1 MKKPQINP
9 FTKRHFN
16 LDEQGRLFR
25 EDPKLFAELQ
35 AAAPGIDA
43 EHERQKR
50 TRSIASFNEMN
61 TAEKLAFIK
70 DGGVIA

>member
-1 MKKPQINP
+1 MVTPQRNP
-9 FTKRHFN
+9 FTKRHLN

-50 TRSIASFNEMN
+50 TRSLYEFNEMD
-61 TAEKLAFIK
+61 TAGKLAFIK